1 MVGFQAVAWRFFY
14 FLLLYFLTL
23 TMFTFFGQFIVFVTP
38 NQASRRAG
46 RAAGRGGVRLRTA
59 LASGDGGLCWWH
71 WRQQALISLPSP
83 LHTCPSPGPGPC
95 SCLRCC

>member
-46 RAAGRGGVRLRTA
+46 GGQLAEAG
-59 LASGDGGLCWWH
+59 
-71 WRQQALISLPSP
+71 
-83 LHTCPSPGPGPC
+83 
-95 SCLRCC
+95 